1 MKPVLQRFLLFSCV
15 FSTFIALSAL
25 FSTTFA
31 QDDRSRGLKVVGAD
45 IRNANSA
52 SDIQLWGVV
61 IGVSQYKNGDQSTK
75 DGKIPNLKNAADD
88 AQSMYDFLRSPN
100 GGGFKDVSD
109 GGHLILLKNEEATKA
124 NIEKALNGL
133 KQSRPNDY
141 FVLYIA
147 AHGALVPQA
156 GAGEIPYFVL
166 YDSELNNMAKT
177 SIRMD
182 SFRKLISEVPAK
194 KGLVLA
200 DTCQDRKSVV

>member
-1 MKPVLQRFLLFSCV
+1 MELFSSRRLLIHCGFLCLIFLHS
-15 FSTFIALSAL
+15 FSIPS
-25 FSTTFA
+25 FA
-31 QDDRSRGLKVVGAD
+31 QDDRSRGLKIVGSD
-45 IRNANSA
+45 IRNAGA
-52 SDIQLWGVV
+52 AGDVQLWGVI

-100 GGGFKDVSD
+100 GGGFKDVND
-109 GGHLILLKNEEATKA
+109 GGHLVLLKNEDATKA
-124 NIEKALNGL
+124 NIEKALNAL
-133 KQSRPNDY
+133 KQSKPNDY

-156 GAGEIPYFVL
+156 GAGEVPYFVL

-194 KGLVLA
+194 
-200 DTCQDRKSVV
+200 